1 MKKRMLSLMLAV
13 SLISSMLAGCGNKE
27 AADTKEAATQAAT
40 EAAAAETEKAASE
53 EKTEAKVE
61 VPSEPTDGGTLT
73 IALSSS
79 PMHLDPVKYTGT
91 YESQIIYQ
99 ICDTVVIYDQ
109 ELAEIK
115 PNIATSWEI
124 VDDIT
129 YVFEIRDD
137 VWFHPGKYVGASGR
151 LMTAEDVAYSLN
163 RSAKESAMNRV
174 DMLDYAEVVDD
185 THVKC
190 VLKAPTSTFLTALTN
205 AGNVIVPKEEV
216 EGWGD
221 EFGAH
226 LVGTGPFVMESFELD
241 NQTVMTKNEKYFV
254 EAPHLDKV
262 IFKVITDPNQRVN
275 ALLSGDINIA
285 MQLTGETV
293 QTVDQAEAVTLM
305 RRPGIQINY
314 GIFNTTNGPTADPK
328 VREAL
333 LMAVDSESL
342 AKGVYQ
348 YGEGEAHKLAL
359 PKGSWG
365 YDASL
370 EADVPAYDIE
380 GAKALLAE
388 AGYPDGFE
396 MTCWITNE
404 AIRQKACTI
413 LQAYWAQI
421 GVNMKIETVEWGVF
435 SDKVSSGQ
443 ADFYAMAWTWYPDP
457 YFFLNKMFHSSAI
470 GSTGNGGNYNNP
482 EVDRLLDEALV
493 KTDQNERAALY
504 KEALKIITNDDVGVY
519 YGNAYEC
526 LGIEPKVQGFYQRAD
541 GTIKLVTPEENVW
554 LAQ

>member
-1 MKKRMLSLMLAV
+1 MKKVMSLLLAALMIV
-13 SLISSMLAGCGNKE
+13 SLFAGCGNKN
-27 AADTKEAATQAAT
+27 AADAQN
-40 EAAAAETEKAASE
+40 AAEAPAPTSV
-53 EKTEAKVE
+53 EAVVE
-61 VPSEPTDGGTLT
+61 VPDEITKGGTLT

-91 YESQIIYQ
+91 YEAQIIYQ
-99 ICDTVVIYDQ
+99 VCDTIVNYNQ
-109 ELAEIK
+109 ELNEIT

-124 VDDIT
+124 VDEIT
-129 YVFEIRDD
+129 YIFEIRDD

-163 RSAKESAMNRV
+163 RTAKESALNRL
-174 DMLDYAEVVDD
+174 DMLDYAEVVDA

-190 VLKAPTSTFLTALTN
+190 VLKSPTSTFLTALTN
-205 AGNVIVPKEEV
+205 AGNVVIPQEEV

-241 NQTVMTKNEKYFV
+241 NQAVLKKNDKYFV
-254 EAPHLDKV
+254 VEPNLDSV
-262 IFKVITDPNQRVN
+262 VFKVITDSNQRVN
-275 ALLSGDINIA
+275 ALLSGDIDIA
-285 MQLTGETV
+285 LMLSGETV
-293 QTVDQAEAVTLM
+293 QIVDQSNAVNLM
-305 RRPGIQINY
+305 RRPGISINY
-314 GIFNTTNGPTADPK
+314 GIFNSINGPTADPR

-333 LMAVDSESL
+333 LMAVDFDGL
-342 AKGVYQ
+342 AKGVFQ
-348 YGEGEAHKLAL
+348 FGEGEAHKLAL

-370 EADVPAYDIE
+370 EADVPAYDLE

-388 AGYPDGFE
+388 AGYPNGFD
-396 MTCWITNE
+396 MTCYITSE

-435 SDKVSSGQ
+435 SETAASCK
-443 ADFYAMAWTWYPDP
+443 ADFYAMSWSWYPDP
-457 YFFLNKMFHSSAI
+457 YFFLNKMFHSSAL
-470 GSTGNGGNYNNP
+470 GSNGNGGGYNNP
-482 EVDRLLDEALV
+482 EVDALLDEALV
-493 KTDQNERAALY
+493 KTSQDERAELY
-504 KEALKIITNDDVGVY
+504 KKALAIITNDDLGVF

-526 LGIEPKVQGFYQRAD
+526 LGINPKVQGFYQRAD
-541 GTIKLVTPEENVW
+541 GVIKLVTPEENVW
-554 LAQ
+554 MVQ

>member
-1 MKKRMLSLMLAV
+1 MKKRILALLLALAMVASLAV
-13 SLISSMLAGCGNKE
+13 GCGSKDAE
-27 AADTKEAATQAAT
+27 DTTTDDAAAT
-40 EAAAAETEKAASE
+40 ESESFENVEATVDVPAEVTK
-53 EKTEAKVE
+53 
-61 VPSEPTDGGTLT
+61 GGTLT

-99 ICDTVVIYDQ
+99 VCDTIVNYDQ
-109 ELAEIK
+109 ELSEIV
-115 PNIATSWEI
+115 PNLALSWEV
-124 VDDIT
+124 VDEIT

-137 VWFHPGKYVGASGR
+137 VWFHPGKYVGEEGR

-163 RSAKESAMNRV
+163 RSAKESAMNRI

-205 AGNVIVPKEEV
+205 SGNVVVPKEEV

-226 LVGTGPFVMESFELD
+226 LVGTGPYMMESFELD
-241 NQTVMTKNEKYFV
+241 NQTILKKNEKYFV
-254 EAPHLDKV
+254 AEPNLDGV
-262 IFKVITDPNQRVN
+262 VFKVITDANQRVN
-275 ALLSGDINIA
+275 ALLSGDIDIA
-285 MQLTGETV
+285 TQLTGETV
-293 QTVDQAEAVTLM
+293 KTVALDETVNLM
-305 RRPGIQINY
+305 RRPGMQINY
-314 GIFNTTNGPTADPK
+314 GLFNMKNGPTADPK

-333 LMAVDSESL
+333 LMAVDFEKL
-342 AKGVYQ
+342 AAGVYQ
-348 YGEGEAHKLAL
+348 YGEGEPHKLAL

-370 EADVPAYDIE
+370 EADVPSYDVE

-396 MTCWITNE
+396 ITCWITNE
-404 AIRQKACTI
+404 AVRQKACTI

-421 GVNMKIETVEWGVF
+421 GVDMKIETVEWGVF
-435 SDKVSSGQ
+435 SEKVSKGE
-443 ADFYAMAWTWYPDP
+443 ADFYAMGWSWYPDP

-470 GSTGNGGNYNNP
+470 GSTGNGGCYNNP
-482 EVDRLLDEALV
+482 EVDALLDEALV
-493 KTDQNERAALY
+493 KTEQSERAELY
-504 KEALKIITNDDVGVY
+504 KEALKLITNDDAGVF

-526 LGIEPKVQGFYQRAD
+526 LGIDPHVQDFYQRMD
-541 GTIKLVTPEENVW
+541 GVIKLVTPEENVW
-554 LAQ
+554 LVQE

>member
-1 MKKRMLSLMLAV
+1 MKKRILALLLAALMSV
-13 SLISSMLAGCGNKE
+13 SLLAGCGSKD
-27 AADTKEAATQAAT
+27 AD
-40 EAAAAETEKAASE
+40 EKPGAPMQGNTAGE
-53 EKTEAKVE
+53 VK

-79 PMHLDPVKYTGT
+79 PMHLDPVEYTGT
-91 YESQIIYQ
+91 YEAQIIYEV
-99 ICDTVVIYDQ
+99 CDTVVNYDQ
-109 ELAEIK
+109 EMSEIL
-115 PNIATSWEI
+115 PNLATSWEI
-124 VDDIT
+124 VDEIT
-129 YVFEIRDD
+129 YIFEIRDD
-137 VWFHPGKYVGASGR
+137 VWFHPGKYIGSEGR

-163 RSAKESAMNRV
+163 RTAKESAMNRL
-174 DMLDYAEVVDD
+174 DMLDYAEVVDE

-190 VLKAPTSTFLTALTN
+190 VLKAPSSTFLTALTN
-205 AGNVIVPKEEV
+205 AGNAVVPKEEV

-226 LVGTGPFVMESFELD
+226 LVGTGPFIMESFELD
-241 NQTVMTKNEKYFV
+241 NQTVLKKNAKYFV
-254 EAPHLDKV
+254 VEPKLDTV
-262 IFKVITDPNQRVN
+262 IFKVITDSNQRVN
-275 ALLSGDINIA
+275 ALLSGDIDIA

-293 QTVDQAEAVTLM
+293 QTVEQSDAVNLLK
-305 RRPGIQINY
+305 RPSMQINY

-333 LMAVDSESL
+333 LMAVDYEGL

-370 EADVPAYDIE
+370 EADVPAYDPE
-380 GAKALLAE
+380 AAKALLAE

-404 AIRQKACTI
+404 GIRQKACTI

-435 SDKVSSGQ
+435 SETASNSK
-443 ADFYAMAWTWYPDP
+443 ADFYAMGWSWYPDP
-457 YFFLNKMFHSSAI
+457 YFFLNKLFHSSAV
-470 GSTGNGGNYNNP
+470 GTLGNGGGYSNP
-482 EVDRLLDEALV
+482 EVDALLDEALV
-493 KTDQNERAALY
+493 KSDQAERAELY
-504 KEALKIITNDDVGVY
+504 KKALAIITKDDVGVF
-519 YGNAYEC
+519 YGNPYEC
-526 LGIEPKVQGFYQRAD
+526 LGISPKVQDFYQRAD
-541 GTIKLVTPEENVW
+541 GTIKLVTSEENVW
-554 LAQ
+554 VVQE